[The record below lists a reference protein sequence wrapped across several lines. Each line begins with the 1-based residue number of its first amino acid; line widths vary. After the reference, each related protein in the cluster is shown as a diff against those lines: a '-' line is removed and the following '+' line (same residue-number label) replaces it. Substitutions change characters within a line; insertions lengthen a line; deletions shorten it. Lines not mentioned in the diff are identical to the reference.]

1 MAIIPFTKIAF
12 CYGKIVKNI
21 TISRYLRFT
30 HSIQNRETMATQ
42 IPRIIIGRLP
52 LYLRALIRLKKDG
65 HDYASSRELGKLLDI
80 SAAQI
85 RKDLSHFGELG
96 KRGKGYEIDF
106 LVQKLNQILNTDN
119 IWKMIVLGAGDLG
132 SGLARYRGFIDRG
145 FQVSAIFDVDPD
157 KIGKK
162 IGDLEVKP
170 VDNVKEYVR
179 ENDIQIAVLAIPA
192 EYAND
197 VIDDLVEAGI
207 TAILNYAPI
216 YLKAPDGVQI
226 EHIDPS
232 VHLQKLSYYLK

>member
-1 MAIIPFTKIAF
+1 
-12 CYGKIVKNI
+12 
-21 TISRYLRFT
+21 
-30 HSIQNRETMATQ
+30 MATQ

-65 HDYASSRELGKLLDI
+65 YDYASSRELGRLLDI

-106 LVQKLNQILNTDN
+106 LIQKLNQILNTDN
-119 IWKMIVLGAGDLG
+119 VWNMIVLGAGDLG

-145 FQVSAIFDVDPD
+145 FQVSAIFDVDPT

-162 IGDLEVKP
+162 IGNLEVKH
-170 VDNVKEYVR
+170 VNEMKEYVR
-179 ENDIQIAVLAIPA
+179 KNNIQIAVLAIPA

-197 VIDDLVEAGI
+197 VIDDLVDAGI

-216 YLKAPDGVQI
+216 YLKAPNGVQI